1 MFSRRALMTAVAGTA
16 AATALDSVAI
26 AASRKTKRFGVQLY
40 SMREAAKTDPIG
52 TLKRLKKLGYS
63 EVELGGP
70 PYSTMDPKELRRELV
85 RIGLTAPS
93 MHVQMDELEN
103 NMARVLSQGRML
115 GCQYIVLPWIN
126 EDRRSNISQCQ
137 QTAKA
142 FNHFGKMVKDAG
154 FTFAYH
160 NHSFEFE
167 PVEGKLPFDIL
178 FGESDPDLVKI
189 ELDLLWATKGKADI
203 PAIFRKHAGR
213 IPLCHV
219 KDMTA
224 AGDMTNVGS
233 GVIDFQS
240 IFDMSKLAGLK
251 HYFVEHDNPPPPY
264 WPSMEASAR
273 QMQKLR
279 Y

>member
-1 MFSRRALMTAVAGTA
+1 MTAVAGTA

-219 KDMTA
+219 KDMTP
-224 AGDMTNVGS
+224 AGEMTSVGS

-240 IFDMSKLAGLK
+240 IFDMSKLAGLE